1 MNQMR
6 KKWIEGTNVCLALS
20 GFLSGYLMS
29 WKEVQESWLSK
40 QGDTK
45 NKLSV
50 RILHTQT
57 TFFFLSFC
65 SQKTHSYLYTL
76 SGCFCSH
83 PIAAQ
88 APSAPTRSDSTCFS
102 PRAAVGVHET
112 RARESQNGKGGA
124 KGGTR
129 KGKEEARETRR
140 VLFSSQLGSWKFSQS
155 RRHVDRRKHETGPF
169 VTKVGVVI
177 TGREERNEGA
187 GEKEGKGR
195 QMISNTSPKT
205 KHIVKAPTI
214 VCVCPFLVK
223 RKIVEHCKNTEVRF
237 HKLNIYNSQEDT
249 SIISFKNLKIPS
261 STTNKAFNSVDY

>member
-1 MNQMR
+1 MSEFCTHRRLSSSYRSVVKRHTAICIPYPAASAHTPSQPR
-6 KKWIEGTNVCLALS
+6 HLLLQHAL
-20 GFLSGYLMS
+20 
-29 WKEVQESWLSK
+29 
-40 QGDTK
+40 T
-45 NKLSV
+45 V
-50 RILHTQT
+50 RA
-57 TFFFLSFC
+57 
-65 SQKTHSYLYTL
+65 
-76 SGCFCSH
+76 SH
-83 PIAAQ
+83 RVRQ
-88 APSAPTRSDSTCFS
+88 W
-102 PRAAVGVHET
+102 GVHET

-140 VLFSSQLGSWKFSQS
+140 VLFPSQLGSWKFSQS

-177 TGREERNEGA
+177 TGREERNEGT

>member
-102 PRAAVGVHET
+102 PRAAVGST
-112 RARESQNGKGGA
+112 RNESEGIAKRKRRCKRRNKKGKGGGSRDASRFVFFPIGKLEIFA
-124 KGGTR
+124 KPPPRRST
-129 KGKEEARETRR
+129 ET
-140 VLFSSQLGSWKFSQS
+140 
-155 RRHVDRRKHETGPF
+155 
-169 VTKVGVVI
+169 
-177 TGREERNEGA
+177 
-187 GEKEGKGR
+187 
-195 QMISNTSPKT
+195 
-205 KHIVKAPTI
+205 
-214 VCVCPFLVK
+214 
-223 RKIVEHCKNTEVRF
+223 
-237 HKLNIYNSQEDT
+237 
-249 SIISFKNLKIPS
+249 
-261 STTNKAFNSVDY
+261 